1 MAINGKNSE
10 APNSDERGPGKING
24 KDDSP
29 TYGFGPKDIGPEPGI
44 FWIQPKDGEYLRCW
58 INEVI
63 TGKSVPGKEGCE
75 MFMELEPEAAAKGWT
90 CIRIVCGKYRYNAV
104 IHGWTPTFRTD
115 AHGLLAKVEAAF
127 QSWVRVS
134 DAGIALKCAR
144 SQTLLTDARLE
155 AMKLLQDAEA
165 ESDSILVPIMEAI
178 QSPANWAD
186 TIPDGTLVAGLWYGV
201 LEEAAT
207 K

>member
-1 MAINGKNSE
+1 MGTNG
-10 APNSDERGPGKING
+10 
-24 KDDSP
+24 P
-29 TYGFGPKDIGPEPGI
+29 TYGFGLEDVGPEPGV
-44 FWIQPKDGEYLRCW
+44 FWIQEPTGQAILEW
-58 INEVI
+58 TNAVI
-63 TGKSVPGKEGCE
+63 TGESDPAKEGFE

-127 QSWVRVS
+127 QTWVGVS
-134 DAGIALKCAR
+134 DAGTALKCAR

-165 ESDSILVPIMEAI
+165 DSDSILVPIMEAI
-178 QSPANWAD
+178 QSPANWAA

-201 LEEAAT
+201 LEEEAAT